1 LQGEGLNKNQIKN
14 KEEDEESLAEDE
26 KMENIRLIYDLFI

>member
-1 LQGEGLNKNQIKN
+1 LNQNLIKN

-26 KMENIRLIYDLFI
+26 KMENIRMIYDLFI